1 MRVDACPSKQPEV
14 PLFTGT
20 TGDDS
25 TRGSGDFAVVTAAV
39 DVDFVADS
47 LELSSTLF
55 VGDEERIRCHRGRFQ
70 RNCHGNGRYDVVIV
84 SSSVP
89 VLAFTS
95 TSTPAASTIV
105 NILCC

>member
-1 MRVDACPSKQPEV
+1 MRVEACPSKQPDV
-14 PLFTGT
+14 SLFTGT

-55 VGDEERIRCHRGRFQ
+55 VGDEERSRCHRGRFH
-70 RNCHGNGRYDVVIV
+70 RSCHGNGRYDVVIV